1 MNTEYNLDLVIQ
13 AKNEAS
19 AQLQKVSNDV
29 KKMKENV
36 DNTKDSVSWLTSKQR
51 QLNLKA
57 NTENLKREL
66 QDIRTEILNLE
77 SSSASPENLARLD
90 QLQQEYANVKQQIV
104 ANTQALWDLWWATK
118 NSTSLLWWLWTKL
131 LAVATA
137 WKLAYDS
144 IRFLINTFNDFQQS
158 QKIIIQETWATWE
171 QLRKLSDS
179 MLEVQWTVAQSQWQ
193 IAQAI
198 GEVNTRLWLEWDE
211 LEKTTTQFLKFANI
225 TWQDWKQAI
234 ADNVRL
240 FNSWWV
246 ATSEQSK
253 YLDQL
258 ASAWQ
263 KTWVNVWQ
271 LTTNLQQNSATLQQ
285 MWFSLT
291 DSIALLSQFEQMW
304 VETNSTLQA
313 MKIWITNL
321 VKDWIAPTEARDTII
336 ANIQNAKDDTEALN
350 LACEYFWNRWWV
362 QMFKAIRSWTVDIKT
377 MSSELE
383 NAIWTVEKTNEA
395 METLWEFLS
404 RKRNWIV
411 ADFIQWNNE
420 GFRAT
425 QELAWIISDELS
437 PSIEKAES
445 YIDSWKKAIVWTIQ
459 WEVERTYENWVL
471 TASLNEQWVA
481 SEQARVK
488 AEQLKQAEENA
499 IAITNQYAQSWELLN
514 KALATFDALKIDDST
529 TRSEFE
535 QSKNSALALAQ
546 SFQVAL
552 ASKLALAKTD
562 YKEAIQ
568 SKDIHQ
574 VAQAYQNLNYLMNEQ
589 VALQW
594 KIAEIQNSTWSWK
607 TTWGWGS
614 WSWKSNADKEAE
626 AYAKAREKE
635 FVAMQKAHKEYLK
648 QKEEDERKFY
658 KQVDEEAKYML
669 KRQENVLSDLNKEYK
684 EKFDEISKKVKDT
697 QKNVD
702 DLVDAVASLRTK
714 LSDLKVDERK
724 SIAQEVVNARKE
736 LKALEEQ
743 YVWLKDVANSVSRE
757 DLQWV
762 WWIWK
767 YDVDL
772 IKKYKDYQ
780 DELASMYN
788 WMSSSEQ
795 EALNKEIEYA
805 EWYDSLNWIEKIK
818 EDYRIRQEEIQN
830 ELNSKLASLEAE
842 QNTLRAY
849 KKEQQ
854 RLQDERIKR
863 IDEEYKKYQK
873 MYDDVKKFEDTY
885 MQKLETD
892 HLRQMKMCDDLAD
905 ARHRVYLERLKAERG
920 WEDWSRASG
929 WPVYAWN
936 SYLVWETWPELFVP
950 STNWNI
956 VKNSDLDNISSP
968 INISIEMWWVVLNNW
983 LDEEELLDRM
993 ETRLT
998 RTLQLYKKWIYS

>member
-29 KKMKENV
+29 KKMKENI

-514 KALATFDALKIDDST
+514 KALSTFDALKIDDST

-648 QKEEDERKFY
+648 QKEK
-658 KQVDEEAKYML
+658 EEKETNKKLYNYAKEWL
-669 KRQENVLSDLNKEYK
+669 SDQEKVITDLNKKYEEQYDK
-684 EKFDEISKKVKDT
+684 IEKKVKETSD
-697 QKNVD
+697 KIK
-702 DLVDAVASLRTK
+702 SLNK
-714 LSDLKVDERK
+714 DIESLNK
-724 SIAQEVVNARKE
+724 SINDLWKDENKSLAQEFITARDE
-736 LKALEEQ
+736 LKKMEKEAKWIQQVAENTSWSELEDRTWFISWFNVE
-743 YVWLKDVANSVSRE
+743 Y
-757 DLQWV
+757 
-762 WWIWK
+762 
-767 YDVDL
+767 
-772 IKKYKDYQ
+772 IKKYKTYLDEVNSLYEWMNDEQIKSLDEQIAYQ
-780 DELASMYN
+780 EKYNSMN
-788 WMSSSEQ
+788 RIEQ
-795 EALNKEIEYA
+795 
-805 EWYDSLNWIEKIK
+805 IK
-818 EDYRIRQEEIQN
+818 EDYRVKREEIEAEKQAKLDSLQEEQN
-830 ELNSKLASLEAE
+830 KLNDLNTQKETLQKERVEAVS
-842 QNTLRAY
+842 
-849 KKEQQ
+849 KEQ
-854 RLQDERIKR
+854 KA
-863 IDEEYKKYQK
+863 
-873 MYDDVKKFEDTY
+873 YDDMYKLIQQFQKNYMKQLAEDRI
-885 MQKLETD
+885 QERKIIADLEEW
-892 HLRQMKMCDDLAD
+892 RK
-905 ARHRVYLERLKAERG
+905 RVAIAKANAQSY
-920 WEDWSRASG
+920 WSDVEWRASW
-929 WPVYAWN
+929 WPVQFNTPYI
-936 SYLVWETWPELFVP
+936 VWEKWPELFVP
-950 STNWNI
+950 NSNWTIIPNDVI
-956 VKNSDLDNISSP
+956 NNNWIE
-968 INISIEMWWVVLNNW
+968 INISWITVRSEADIDVIT
-983 LDEEELLDRM
+983 DEIIRKIKLEK
-993 ETRLT
+993 
-998 RTLQLYKKWIYS
+998 QFWIS

>member
-514 KALATFDALKIDDST
+514 KALSTFDALKIDDST

-648 QKEEDERKFY
+648 QKEK
-658 KQVDEEAKYML
+658 EEKETNKKLYNYAKEWL
-669 KRQENVLSDLNKEYK
+669 SDQEKVITDLNKKYEEQYDK
-684 EKFDEISKKVKDT
+684 IEKKVKETSD
-697 QKNVD
+697 KIK
-702 DLVDAVASLRTK
+702 SLNK
-714 LSDLKVDERK
+714 DIESLNK
-724 SIAQEVVNARKE
+724 SINDLWKDENKSLAQEFITARDE
-736 LKALEEQ
+736 LKKMEKEAKWIQQVAENTSWSELEDRTWFISWFNVE
-743 YVWLKDVANSVSRE
+743 Y
-757 DLQWV
+757 
-762 WWIWK
+762 
-767 YDVDL
+767 
-772 IKKYKDYQ
+772 IKKYKTYLDEVNSLYEWMNDEQIKSLDEQIAYQ
-780 DELASMYN
+780 EKYNSMN
-788 WMSSSEQ
+788 RIEQ
-795 EALNKEIEYA
+795 
-805 EWYDSLNWIEKIK
+805 IK
-818 EDYRIRQEEIQN
+818 EDYRVKREEIEAEKQAKLDSLQEEQN
-830 ELNSKLASLEAE
+830 KLNDLNTQKETLQKERVEAVS
-842 QNTLRAY
+842 
-849 KKEQQ
+849 KEQ
-854 RLQDERIKR
+854 KA
-863 IDEEYKKYQK
+863 
-873 MYDDVKKFEDTY
+873 YDDMYKLIQQFQKNYMKQLAEDRI
-885 MQKLETD
+885 QERKIIADLEEW
-892 HLRQMKMCDDLAD
+892 RK
-905 ARHRVYLERLKAERG
+905 RVAIAKANAQSY
-920 WEDWSRASG
+920 WSDVEWRASW
-929 WPVYAWN
+929 WPVQFNTPYI
-936 SYLVWETWPELFVP
+936 VWEKWPELFVP
-950 STNWNI
+950 NSNWTIIPNDVI
-956 VKNSDLDNISSP
+956 NNNWIE
-968 INISIEMWWVVLNNW
+968 INISWITVRSEADIDVIT
-983 LDEEELLDRM
+983 DEIIRKIKLEK
-993 ETRLT
+993 
-998 RTLQLYKKWIYS
+998 QFWIS

>member
-171 QLRKLSDS
+171 QLRKLSDY

-514 KALATFDALKIDDST
+514 KALSTFDALKIDDST

-648 QKEEDERKFY
+648 QKEK
-658 KQVDEEAKYML
+658 EEKETNKKLYNYAKEWL
-669 KRQENVLSDLNKEYK
+669 SDQEKVITDLNKKYEEQYDK
-684 EKFDEISKKVKDT
+684 IEKKVKETSD
-697 QKNVD
+697 KIK
-702 DLVDAVASLRTK
+702 SLNK
-714 LSDLKVDERK
+714 DIESLNK
-724 SIAQEVVNARKE
+724 SINDLWKDENKSLAQEFITARDE
-736 LKALEEQ
+736 LKKMEKEAKWIQQVAENTSWSELEDRTWFISWFNVE
-743 YVWLKDVANSVSRE
+743 Y
-757 DLQWV
+757 
-762 WWIWK
+762 
-767 YDVDL
+767 
-772 IKKYKDYQ
+772 IKKYKTYLDEVNSLYEWMNDEQIKSLDEQIAYQ
-780 DELASMYN
+780 EKYNSMN
-788 WMSSSEQ
+788 RIEQ
-795 EALNKEIEYA
+795 
-805 EWYDSLNWIEKIK
+805 IK
-818 EDYRIRQEEIQN
+818 EDYRVKREEIEAEKQAKLDSLQEEQN
-830 ELNSKLASLEAE
+830 KLNDLNTQKETLQKERVEAVS
-842 QNTLRAY
+842 
-849 KKEQQ
+849 KEQ
-854 RLQDERIKR
+854 KA
-863 IDEEYKKYQK
+863 
-873 MYDDVKKFEDTY
+873 YDDMYKLIQQFQKNYMKQLAEDRI
-885 MQKLETD
+885 QERKIIADLEEW
-892 HLRQMKMCDDLAD
+892 RK
-905 ARHRVYLERLKAERG
+905 RVAIAKANAQSY
-920 WEDWSRASG
+920 WSDVEWRASW
-929 WPVYAWN
+929 WPVQFNTPYI
-936 SYLVWETWPELFVP
+936 VWEKWPELFVP
-950 STNWNI
+950 NSNWTIIPNDVI
-956 VKNSDLDNISSP
+956 NNNWIE
-968 INISIEMWWVVLNNW
+968 INISWITVRSEADIDVIT
-983 LDEEELLDRM
+983 DEIIRKIKLEK
-993 ETRLT
+993 
-998 RTLQLYKKWIYS
+998 QFWIS

>member
-648 QKEEDERKFY
+648 QKEK
-658 KQVDEEAKYML
+658 EEKETNKKLYNYAKEWL
-669 KRQENVLSDLNKEYK
+669 SDQEKVITDLNKKYEEQYDK
-684 EKFDEISKKVKDT
+684 IEKKVKETSD
-697 QKNVD
+697 KIK
-702 DLVDAVASLRTK
+702 SLNK
-714 LSDLKVDERK
+714 DIESLNK
-724 SIAQEVVNARKE
+724 SINDLWKDENKSLAQEFITARDE
-736 LKALEEQ
+736 LKKMEKEAKWIQQVAENTSWSELEDRTWFISWFNVE
-743 YVWLKDVANSVSRE
+743 Y
-757 DLQWV
+757 
-762 WWIWK
+762 
-767 YDVDL
+767 
-772 IKKYKDYQ
+772 IKKYKTYLDEVNSLYEWMNDEQIKSLDEQIAYQ
-780 DELASMYN
+780 EKYNSMN
-788 WMSSSEQ
+788 RIEQ
-795 EALNKEIEYA
+795 
-805 EWYDSLNWIEKIK
+805 IK
-818 EDYRIRQEEIQN
+818 EDYRVKREEIEAEKQAKLDSLQEEQN
-830 ELNSKLASLEAE
+830 KLNDLNTQKETLQKERVEAVS
-842 QNTLRAY
+842 
-849 KKEQQ
+849 KEQ
-854 RLQDERIKR
+854 KA
-863 IDEEYKKYQK
+863 
-873 MYDDVKKFEDTY
+873 YDDMYKLIQQFQKNYMKQLAEDRI
-885 MQKLETD
+885 QERKIIADLEEW
-892 HLRQMKMCDDLAD
+892 RK
-905 ARHRVYLERLKAERG
+905 RVAIAKANAQSY
-920 WEDWSRASG
+920 WSDVEWRASW
-929 WPVYAWN
+929 WPVQFNTPYI
-936 SYLVWETWPELFVP
+936 VWEKWPELFVP
-950 STNWNI
+950 NSNWTIIPNDVI
-956 VKNSDLDNISSP
+956 NNNWIE
-968 INISIEMWWVVLNNW
+968 INISWITVRSEADIDVIT
-983 LDEEELLDRM
+983 DEIIRKIKLEK
-993 ETRLT
+993 
-998 RTLQLYKKWIYS
+998 QFWIS